1 MPEKRALLR
10 TAILVGAAALAVGS
24 VRAKVA
30 GMHAHVKE
38 TADVH
43 LLPPPQQVVA
53 LSLGYRAALADVL
66 WAHVLVSQG
75 LHTAARRKF
84 DNLAEL
90 IETINAL
97 DPQFREPYMLADALI
112 MLQVTAATPED
123 ARRTRAI
130 FERGL
135 ENRPLDAELW
145 RTAGQFVTFIGP
157 GVLRDDPATAEAWRM
172 EGARMLARAAELG
185 GDQGFAGW
193 SAVAGA
199 GILGQKGER
208 DAAIRLLQRQLAVTE
223 DPELRERLERQLAA
237 YVGEA
242 QKDAYLRR
250 QRELVAT
257 ARRALPYVSRIEI
270 DVLGPPFDP
279 AFCAGGAHADDRRCA
294 LTWKDW
300 SARTESGIQSA
311 P

>member
-1 MPEKRALLR
+1 MPQRRALLR
-10 TAILVGAAALAVGS
+10 TAIVVGAAALCIGS

-38 TADVH
+38 TSDVH

-75 LHTAARRKF
+75 QHTLDRRKF
-84 DNLAEL
+84 DNLADL
-90 IETINAL
+90 IDTINAL

-135 ENRPLDAELW
+135 ESRPLDAELW
-145 RTAGQFVTFIGP
+145 RTAGQYVAFIGP
-157 GVLRDDPATAEAWRM
+157 GALPEGEREAWRAD
-172 EGARMLARAAELG
+172 GARMLARAAELG
-185 GDQGFAGW
+185 GDEGFMGW
-193 SAVAGA
+193 AAVAGA
-199 GILGQKGER
+199 GILGRQGER
-208 DAAIRLLQRQLAVTE
+208 DAAIRLLQRTLAVTE
-223 DPELRERLERQLAA
+223 DAELRERLERQLAA
-237 YVGEA
+237 MVGEA
-242 QKDAYLRR
+242 KKEAYLRR
-250 QRELVAT
+250 QRELVAIG
-257 ARRALPYVSRIEI
+257 RRALPFVSRIEI

-279 AFCAGGAHADDRRCA
+279 AYCAGGANADDRRCA
-294 LTWKDW
+294 LTWREW
-300 SARTESGIQSA
+300 AARSESEDA